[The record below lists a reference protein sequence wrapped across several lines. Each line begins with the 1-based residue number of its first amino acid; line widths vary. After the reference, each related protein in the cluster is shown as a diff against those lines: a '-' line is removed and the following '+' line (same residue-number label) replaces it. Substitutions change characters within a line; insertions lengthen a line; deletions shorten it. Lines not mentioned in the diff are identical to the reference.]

1 MPVNKRYCLKGKSIS
16 DGSALDPMGLKP
28 IDTLWSLHNIVFF
41 FASTLHL
48 DKSFKFLD
56 ISAQEMF
63 MKVSLEFLRKKIQ
76 KSNSKNQTRII
87 VSAVQQLYH
96 YLLRICWWAVVWFK
110 ARQQQP

>member
-1 MPVNKRYCLKGKSIS
+1 MPVNKRYWLKGKSIS

-48 DKSFKFLD
+48 DKSFKFFD

-96 YLLRICWWAVVWFK
+96 YSLRICWWAVVWFK
-110 ARQQQP
+110 ARQ